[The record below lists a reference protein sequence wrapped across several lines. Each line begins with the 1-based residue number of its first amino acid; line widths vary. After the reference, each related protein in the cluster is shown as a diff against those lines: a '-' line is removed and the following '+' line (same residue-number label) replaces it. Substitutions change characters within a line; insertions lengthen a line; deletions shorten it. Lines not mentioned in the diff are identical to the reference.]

1 MILQNG
7 ILCPQ
12 VQLSSLLEKMAIRPL
27 QDFLNRKDTLIAEAF
42 AAKLEIFSKGRIR
55 TAHIN
60 YLSPS
65 PINLRKRLTMSFA
78 NSSRKGHRGR
88 MLTCP

>member
-27 QDFLNRKDTLIAEAF
+27 QEFLNRKDTLIAEAF
-42 AAKLEIFSKGRIR
+42 AAKLEIFWIR
-55 TAHIN
+55 TAHIT

-65 PINLRKRLTMSFA
+65 PINLRK
-78 NSSRKGHRGR
+78 GHGGR